1 MPTKKQN
8 TDPTQPTGDN
18 VDQIREILFGSH
30 MRAVDD
36 RFETVEER
44 LSKES
49 KALKKALE
57 NRIKELEKMLGAYSD
72 KAGDEI
78 NRESA
83 ERDAQLGKV
92 SDSLAAFRID
102 AENQLAKMQSD
113 FNAEIKQVRQEL
125 TAAQKSLMGDL
136 ESLRKAHDKSLD
148 KLVED
153 KVGRGELAGF
163 LSDIA
168 GRLMPTT
175 KKTGK

>member
-36 RFETVEER
+36 RFETVEDR

-57 NRIKELEKMLGAYSD
+57 NRIRELEKMLGEYRD
-72 KAGDEI
+72 KAGDEL

-83 ERDAQLGKV
+83 ERDAHLGKV
-92 SDSLAAFRID
+92 SESLAAFRID
-102 AENQLAKMQSD
+102 AENQLAELQSD

-125 TAAQKSLMGDL
+125 AAAQKSLMGDL
-136 ESLRKAHDKSLD
+136 ETLRKMHDKSLE
-148 KLVED
+148 KLGED
-153 KVGRGELAGF
+153 KVDRGELAGF

-168 GRLMPTT
+168 GRLIPTAN
-175 KKTGK
+175 KPGK

>member
-8 TDPTQPTGDN
+8 TDPTQPPGDN

-36 RFETVEER
+36 RFETVEDR

-57 NRIKELEKMLGAYSD
+57 NRIKELEKMLGAFSD
-72 KAGDEI
+72 KAGDEL

-83 ERDAQLGKV
+83 ERDTQLGKV

-102 AENQLAKMQSD
+102 AENQLAELQSD
-113 FNAEIKQVRQEL
+113 FNAEIKQLRQEL
-125 TAAQKSLMGDL
+125 KAAQKSLLGDL
-136 ESLRKAHDKSLD
+136 DTLKKAHDKSSG
-148 KLVED
+148 KLGED
-153 KVGRGELAGF
+153 KVDRGELAGF

-168 GRLMPTT
+168 GRLMPAAD
-175 KKTGK
+175 KSGK